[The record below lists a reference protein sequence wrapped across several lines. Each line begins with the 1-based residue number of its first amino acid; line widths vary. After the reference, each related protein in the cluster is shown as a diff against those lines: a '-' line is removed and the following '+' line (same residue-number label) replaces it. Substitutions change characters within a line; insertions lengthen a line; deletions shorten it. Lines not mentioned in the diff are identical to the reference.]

1 MTLQERFKSKDK
13 FLTGFIPGLFLP
25 LVGFY
30 TYFLLFFGYMNFMA
44 FFDHVLS
51 SGHAISV
58 LSLGVILNLALFFA
72 FYQME
77 MDRAAKGVIGSTFLY
92 AFLALYF
99 KVLA

>member
-1 MTLQERFKSKDK
+1 MNIFERIKSRDK
-13 FLTGFIPGLFLP
+13 FLTGFVPGLLLP
-25 LVGFY
+25 LLGFY
-30 TYFLLFFGYMNFMA
+30 LYFLLFFGYMTFSG
-44 FFDHVLS
+44 FFNHVTS
-51 SGHAISV
+51 PGHAISV

-77 MDRAAKGVIGSTFLY
+77 MDRAARGVIGSTFIY

>member
-1 MTLQERFKSKDK
+1 MKLLDRIKSKDK
-13 FLTGFIPGLFLP
+13 FLSGFIPGLLLP
-25 LVGFY
+25 LIGFY
-30 TYFLLFFGYMNFMA
+30 LYYLLFFGYMA
-44 FFDHVLS
+44 FNAFLNHVTS

-77 MDRAAKGVIGSTFLY
+77 MDRAAKGVIGSTFIF